1 MRRQVML
8 YELDR
13 LKFMKADVVPESVLE
28 ALDRNID
35 KAMESVS
42 IVDSEIDTFVQFYIN
57 RIKESQEYPE
67 DVFKRQMDLISQ
79 ELILEEGFSQSL
91 KSRLDLFKLFQKH
104 VALDKSQEGGIR
116 PGSVL
121 EDIVPVTAR

>member
-1 MRRQVML
+1 ML

-35 KAMESVS
+35 KAMEAVS
-42 IVDSEIDTFVQFYIN
+42 AVGSEIDNFVQFYMN

-67 DVFKRQMDLISQ
+67 DVFAREMDLISQ
-79 ELILEEGFSQSL
+79 ELILEEGFTQSL
-91 KSRLDLFKLFQKH
+91 KSRFDLFKLFKKH
-104 VALDKSQEGGIR
+104 VALSKSQEGDIK
-116 PGSVL
+116 PESIL
-121 EDIVPVTAR
+121 EDIVPVAAR